1 MSATCTVTI
10 AATTATTGATD
21 ALFVDASLV
30 STLVRAAAHNIELV
44 NNPVQAS
51 GAVNINVNN
60 NAYAITWT
68 TVNT

>member
-44 NNPVQAS
+44 NNPV
-51 GAVNINVNN
+51 
-60 NAYAITWT
+60 
-68 TVNT
+68 